1 MTSGFS
7 GSPAEITSRST
18 IGQRFR
24 SSWIRMRQTVGGAQ
38 KVRTPLATSTSRIFG
53 PLKRV

>member
-7 GSPAEITSRST
+7 GSPAEIASRST
-18 IGQRFR
+18 TGQRLR
-24 SSWIRMRQTVGGAQ
+24 SSWISMRQTVGGAQ
-38 KVRTPLATSTSRIFG
+38 KVFTPRATSTSRIFG